1 MSYVRQNKR
10 CRSRGP
16 NMKRVVARLELIVN
30 VCLIVAGVLL
40 VFTIGRAIIRYKSSQ
55 VGRPSSIANGIK
67 LLSSRDWSRSPQ
79 TLVLVLSTDCKY
91 CTASAPFYRRVIA
104 QTSSS
109 RHTKLLALF
118 SQSSS
123 EGQKYLHDLEVKID
137 EVEQMTLRTLG
148 VKGTPT
154 LILVDANGIVI
165 RSWQGLLPREAEDE
179 VLASVK

>member
-1 MSYVRQNKR
+1 MVK
-10 CRSRGP
+10 
-16 NMKRVVARLELIVN
+16 MKRVVARFELIIN
-30 VCLIVAGVLL
+30 VCLIVAGLLL

-55 VGRPSSIANGIK
+55 GARPSSIASGTK
-67 LLSSRDWSRSPQ
+67 LLSGRNWSMSPQ
-79 TLVLVLSTDCKY
+79 TLVLVLSADCKY

-104 QTSSS
+104 QTSSR

-118 SQSSS
+118 SQSSN
-123 EGQKYLHDLEVKID
+123 EGQKYLQDLKINID
-137 EVEQMTLRTLG
+137 EVEQKTLRELG

-165 RSWQGLLPREAEDE
+165 RSWEGLLPPEAEDE